1 MQRRYITYF
10 CDQFRSFAQS
20 CLTLW
25 DPMDCSTPG
34 FPVDC
39 QIPEL
44 GQTYVLRVDDAIQ
57 PYPLSSPS
65 PPTFDLTV
73 LGSLQWVSFS
83 HQVPRLLEFHLQH
96 QSCQWIFR
104 TDFFEDWLVLYLC
117 SPRDSQDS
125 FKSRLHHVTL
135 KIWINQNSVFTNG
148 RTMARYLNH
157 FENYVPKICVCIY
170 GLSNF
175 SSIWLWDPMDCSL
188 QGSSVDGISQA
199 GIPEWVAMPSSM
211 GFSQPKDRT
220 GVSCTSFIA
229 GGFFIA

>member
-73 LGSLQWVSFS
+73 LGSLQ
-83 HQVPRLLEFHLQH
+83 
-96 QSCQWIFR
+96 
-104 TDFFEDWLVLYLC
+104 
-117 SPRDSQDS
+117 
-125 FKSRLHHVTL
+125 
-135 KIWINQNSVFTNG
+135 
-148 RTMARYLNH
+148 
-157 FENYVPKICVCIY
+157 
-170 GLSNF
+170 
-175 SSIWLWDPMDCSL
+175 
-188 QGSSVDGISQA
+188 
-199 GIPEWVAMPSSM
+199 
-211 GFSQPKDRT
+211 
-220 GVSCTSFIA
+220 
-229 GGFFIA
+229 